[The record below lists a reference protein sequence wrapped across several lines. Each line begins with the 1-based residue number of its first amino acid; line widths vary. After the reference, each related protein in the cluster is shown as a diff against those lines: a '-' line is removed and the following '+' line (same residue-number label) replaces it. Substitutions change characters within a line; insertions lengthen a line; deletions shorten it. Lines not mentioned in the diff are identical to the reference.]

1 MFKSRLWVAAAALTS
16 AQAIFNLAVLWRAH
30 LPDQHEMQG
39 FPFSKA
45 VPSEIFESRYLKE
58 QAPGEQPMEMI
69 SNREST

>member
-1 MFKSRLWVAAAALTS
+1 MSQATRWSLHRRFANLAALC
-16 AQAIFNLAVLWRAH
+16 RAH

-69 SNREST
+69 SDRESK